1 MKYLVPILAA
11 VVLFWTPC
19 RIQARVSGTNAG
31 AKATASAGQKT
42 RYQEQVEANLRK
54 LDREIDALKARVPRK
69 EGELRKQFLQQMA
82 ELDEK
87 REAAQ
92 RELEKFKNTSQ
103 KAWQDA
109 KPGLDAAVKDL
120 ETAYKRA
127 ASDFK

>member
-19 RIQARVSGTNAG
+19 RLHARTSGTNAG
-31 AKATASAGQKT
+31 AKAATSAGEKAQYQK
-42 RYQEQVEANLRK
+42 QVETNLRK
-54 LDREIDALKARVPRK
+54 LDREIATLKARVPRK
-69 EGELRKQFLQQMA
+69 GRELRKQFLQQMA

-103 KAWQDA
+103 QAWQDA

-120 ETAYKRA
+120 ETAYKHA